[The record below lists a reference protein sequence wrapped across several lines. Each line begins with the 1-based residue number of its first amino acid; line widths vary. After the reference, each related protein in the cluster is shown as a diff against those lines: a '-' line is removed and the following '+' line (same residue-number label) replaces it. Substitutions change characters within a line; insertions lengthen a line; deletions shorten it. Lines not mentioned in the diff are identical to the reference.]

1 MKNRNMLLHCEVHQ
15 SSPGPKQIQRQILF
29 AAWPHV
35 FSTRCTASFLEWAL
49 YGIYFVY
56 RRDEDEANTTSTSCA
71 AGAGR
76 CLEMHIRKSHK
87 IRWACIFCWFYS
99 VAFVSATKRFLTLPV
114 PVRSLS
120 LSLSDLVL
128 CNLDSRTAGPIFH
141 WSFMLAFDVYKYGWM
156 TWLHGCLKMLTRWIR
171 RGTIWLVDPSLVWI
185 LLCIPR
191 LFSTCAQRVLD
202 DVPTD
207 LMIHCTIPIA
217 NQIISTKY
225 QILLQQIAQQ
235 QANLANSTS
244 ANKSGPGCFFQIS
257 RSAGSS

>member
-1 MKNRNMLLHCEVHQ
+1 MKNRNTFLHCEVYE
-15 SSPGPKQIQRQILF
+15 SSLGTKKTKRQILF

-49 YGIYFVY
+49 YGIYFVH

-76 CLEMHIRKSHK
+76 CPEILFCSIRFCYQEISHSSSPSL
-87 IRWACIFCWFYS
+87 F
-99 VAFVSATKRFLTLPV
+99 
-114 PVRSLS
+114 SLS
-120 LSLSDLVL
+120 LSHLVL
-128 CNLDSRTAGPIFH
+128 CNLDSRAAGPIFH
-141 WSFMLAFDVYKYGWM
+141 WSFMPAFDVYKYGWM

-191 LFSTCAQRVLD
+191 LFSTCAQDVLD

-207 LMIHCTIPIA
+207 LMIHCTIPDSKPNHIENISDFIA
-217 NQIISTKY
+217 TNRPATSKLSKLDISKQIWS
-225 QILLQQIAQQ
+225 
-235 QANLANSTS
+235 
-244 ANKSGPGCFFQIS
+244 PGCFFQIS